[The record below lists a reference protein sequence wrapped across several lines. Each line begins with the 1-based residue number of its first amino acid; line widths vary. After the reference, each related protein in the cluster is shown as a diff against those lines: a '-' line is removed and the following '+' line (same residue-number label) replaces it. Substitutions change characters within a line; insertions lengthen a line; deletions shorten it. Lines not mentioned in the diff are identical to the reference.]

1 MKLILLLTVVMTLPC
16 CVTRTETRP
25 DGTVITIKSIDTD
38 AIDSSGKL
46 VSNIAPWFS
55 SK

>member
-1 MKLILLLTVVMTLPC
+1 MKLILLFAIVLTLPC
-16 CVTRTETRP
+16 CITRTETRP
-25 DGTVITIKSIDTD
+25 DGTVIVTKGIDTD

-46 VSNIAPWFS
+46 VTNIAPWFS